1 MRQAF
6 RSRLMLRLGAAFS
19 LAAIGVLIAAGAW
32 NLRLQRSYLTRLVV
46 ASATERADDIRR
58 SMREAMMRNSPS
70 EVGLIIETIAAKP
83 TVERI
88 RLLDKQGRIRSS
100 TVRTEI
106 GNVVDM
112 VAEQCVSCH
121 RAGEVLERP
130 AQEDRARIFTAEDG
144 SRLLAVI
151 APIRNEPSCAS
162 ASCHAHPSTRTIL
175 GVLDVHLS
183 LSETDEFLAASER
196 QMLLG
201 LVGTVAAL
209 SVLVGLLTWRMVLQ
223 PVGRLTAAAARVAA
237 GELSTY
243 IPVHSGDEIGAMT
256 EAWNTMIA
264 KLGRAQ
270 VVLERWSKTLEQK
283 VQEKTVELETAHQR
297 LLRVEKMASLGKLA
311 AVVAHEINNP
321 LTGISTYARLLKRRF
336 FAPSE
341 ADPQPKPPD
350 DETERILGLIEG
362 EALRCSRIVRDL
374 LLFSRSPAVAF
385 ARQELEPLLQRCV
398 MLLRHQASAQRVE
411 LQLDVE
417 EGLPAVTCDGSQMQQ
432 MLLALTSNAIE
443 ATPAGGK
450 VTLDVR
456 HDAATGQA
464 VLEVR
469 DTGRGIP
476 AEHLD
481 RIFEPFFTT
490 KEEGS
495 GVGLGLA
502 VVYGIVE
509 RHHGTIEAVSKPGGG
524 TLFTIRL
531 PLHQPTAKAGAPSAA
546 PEVGS

>member
-1 MRQAF
+1 
-6 RSRLMLRLGAAFS
+6 MLRLGAAFC
-19 LAAIGVLIAAGAW
+19 LAAVGVLIAAGAW
-32 NLRLQRSYLTRLVV
+32 NLRLQRSHLTRLVL
-46 ASATERADDIRR
+46 ASATERADDICR
-58 SMREAMMRNSPS
+58 STREAMMRNRPG
-70 EVGLIIETIAAKP
+70 EVGRIIDTIAAKP

-88 RLLDKQGRIRSS
+88 RLLDKRGRIRSS
-100 TVRTEI
+100 TDRTEI
-106 GNVVDM
+106 GTAVDM
-112 VAEQCVSCH
+112 IAEECVSCH
-121 RAGEVLERP
+121 RPGEVLERP
-130 AQEDRARIFTAEDG
+130 TQEDRARIFETEDG
-144 SRLLAVI
+144 RRLLAVI

-183 LSETDEFLAASER
+183 LSETEEFLAASER

-201 LVGTVAAL
+201 LFGTVAAL
-209 SVLVGLLTWRMVLQ
+209 CVLVGLLTWRMVLQ
-223 PVGRLTAAAARVAA
+223 PVGRLTAAATRVAA
-237 GELSTY
+237 GELSTH

-270 VVLERWSKTLEQK
+270 IVLERWSKTLEQK

-321 LTGISTYARLLKRRF
+321 LTGISTYARLLKRRH
-336 FAPSE
+336 FAPDR
-341 ADPQPKPPD
+341 ADPRPTPQD
-350 DETERILGLIEG
+350 DETERILGLIEE
-362 EALRCSRIVRDL
+362 EALRCSKIVRDL
-374 LLFSRSPAVAF
+374 LLFSRSPAVSF
-385 ARQELEPLLQRCV
+385 TRQELEPLLQRCV
-398 MLLRHQASAQRVE
+398 MLLRHQVNAKRVE
-411 LQLDVE
+411 LQLEVE
-417 EGLPAVTCDGSQMQQ
+417 EKLPSVTCDGSQIQQ
-432 MLLALTSNAIE
+432 MIVALTLNAVE
-443 ATPAGGK
+443 ATPADGN
-450 VTLDVR
+450 VTLSAR
-456 HDAATGQA
+456 HDTSTGEV

-481 RIFEPFFTT
+481 NIYEPFFTT

-509 RHHGTIEAVSKPGGG
+509 RHHGTIEAVSEPGRG

-531 PLHQPTAKAGAPSAA
+531 PLRQDLGTAGAQRTD
-546 PEVGS
+546 PEVDR